1 MNALRRRYLHWRHR
15 HQPWAQLLAPY
26 HGEELVSLDLET
38 TGLDPRNDEIVS
50 IAAVPIRSGVL
61 RVSERFTCLV
71 SPGRDFD
78 IESIRHH
85 RLRPSEVA
93 GALPPRE
100 AVEGLLHWL
109 GNRPLLGY
117 NIGFDSAMLNRHVSA
132 ITGFALP
139 NARHDLARSYA
150 AWLRRARPTG
160 DLDLRFDTLLAELAV
175 PALGRH
181 TALGDACT
189 TAAAWL
195 ALQARRSAKPAV
207 KGG

>member
-15 HQPWAQLLAPY
+15 HQPWVRLLAPY

-38 TGLDPRNDEIVS
+38 TGLDPRSDEIVS
-50 IAAVPIRSGVL
+50 IAAVPIRGCVL
-61 RVSERFTCLV
+61 RLSERFTCLV
-71 SPGRDFD
+71 SPGREFD

-117 NIGFDSAMLNRHVSA
+117 NIAFDCAMLNRHVPA

-139 NARHDLARSYA
+139 NARHDLARAYA

-181 TALGDACT
+181 SALGDACT

-195 ALQARRSAKPAV
+195 ALQARRSTKPAV